1 MAYLAL
7 FLSLPTR
14 ASSGRMRVWRSLKA
28 LGAAA
33 LRDGVYLLP
42 DDEAQATALAEVA
55 AEATAATGSADIY
68 QLAASDDAQ
77 GEALQALFDRSA
89 DYAAL
94 ADALRALQD
103 ELDALDAPAATRRLQ
118 ALVRNFAQIERTD
131 FFPHEAQ
138 RQTAALLDDVRAAV
152 GRLVA
157 PDEPTAGDSEIRRL
171 APADYRSRTW
181 ATRARPWVDRLA
193 SAWLIRR
200 HIDPEAHIVWLASPA
215 DCPPDALGFDFDGA
229 AFSHVG
235 ARVSFET
242 LLASFGL
249 DGDPGLARLGAL
261 VHFLDVGG
269 LPVAD
274 AAGIEALLAGAR
286 AASADDDALL
296 AEASRIF
303 DWLLLN
309 YREKN
314 DD

>member
-42 DDEAQATALAEVA
+42 DDEAQAMALAEVA
-55 AEATAATGSADIY
+55 AAATAVQGSADVY
-68 QLAASDDAQ
+68 RLAASDDAQ

-94 ADALRALQD
+94 ADALRALHD
-103 ELDALDAPAATRRLQ
+103 ELGSLDGPAATRRLQ
-118 ALVRNFAQIERTD
+118 SLARGFAQVARTD
-131 FFPHEAQ
+131 FFPAEAQ

-157 PDEPTAGDSEIRRL
+157 PDEPTPSEVAIRRL
-171 APADYRSRTW
+171 DPAAYRGRTW
-181 ATRARPWVDRLA
+181 ATRAHPWVDRLA
-193 SAWLIRR
+193 SVWLIRR
-200 HIDPEAHIVWLASPA
+200 HIDPEARIAWLASPA
-215 DCPPDALGFDFDGA
+215 DCRADWLGFDFDGA

-249 DGDPGLARLGAL
+249 DDDPALVRLGAL
-261 VHFLDVGG
+261 VHFLDIGG

-274 AAGIEALLAGAR
+274 ASGVEALLTGAR
-286 AASADDDALL
+286 ATCSDDDTLL
-296 AEASRIF
+296 AEASKLF
-303 DWLLLN
+303 DWLSLT
-309 YREKN
+309 YREKS
-314 DD
+314 DA